1 VADGEFLAHIGATL
15 RRHREAHGLT
25 QAELAGRVSTSQA
38 TVARI
43 ERGDRAPSVAML
55 ERLFA
60 VLGHRVRLSLEPLE
74 GPELPVA
81 R

>member
-1 VADGEFLAHIGATL
+1 MADGNLLAHIGSTL
-15 RRHREAHGLT
+15 RRHREQQGLT
-25 QAELAGRVSTSQA
+25 QAELAARVATSQA

-60 VLGHRVRLSLEPLE
+60 VLGHRVRLALEPLDE
-74 GPELPVA
+74 A
-81 R
+81 D